1 MFEAIAANKRKSAFL
16 VVLMALLLGAM
27 GYALGEYFAQDG
39 GVVGLVGAI
48 VLLADV
54 GLRSWFW
61 GGGRSRRSSNR
72 EGGGQGQA
80 LVMVVAVV
88 LMILAPIL
96 ARLIYFAVS
105 RKREYLADASAAA
118 FTRYPD
124 GLARALEKIGGAAAG
139 KLRGASRAT
148 APMYIV
154 NPMAAAAKKRDAASM
169 TSTHPPIQERVR
181 ILRAMSGASFQ
192 DYEESFGEIT
202 GRGGVL
208 PKSALEDPHAGA
220 GLRVQGETWR
230 REQAGAVAGA
240 AAMPESAAAVA
251 AAAPEAPE
259 SARQRA
265 RAVDDWFYD
274 KDGWRRVECGCG
286 AVLKI
291 PPALA
296 SSRIKCPRCGT
307 EHAV

>member
-1 MFEAIAANKRKSAFL
+1 
-16 VVLMALLLGAM
+16 
-27 GYALGEYFAQDG
+27 
-39 GVVGLVGAI
+39 
-48 VLLADV
+48 
-54 GLRSWFW
+54 
-61 GGGRSRRSSNR
+61 
-72 EGGGQGQA
+72 
-80 LVMVVAVV
+80 
-88 LMILAPIL
+88 
-96 ARLIYFAVS
+96 
-105 RKREYLADASAAA
+105 
-118 FTRYPD
+118 
-124 GLARALEKIGGAAAG
+124 
-139 KLRGASRAT
+139 
-148 APMYIV
+148 MYIV

-274 KDGWRRVECGCG
+274 KDGWRHVECGCG